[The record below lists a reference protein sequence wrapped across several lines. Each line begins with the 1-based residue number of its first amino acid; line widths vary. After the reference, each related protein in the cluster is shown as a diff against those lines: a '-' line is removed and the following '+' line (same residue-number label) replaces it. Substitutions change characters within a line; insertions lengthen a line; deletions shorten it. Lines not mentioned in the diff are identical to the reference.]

1 MRDDSYTKGFAGAA
15 VAASDFGVS
24 EKRSTAREYNTDI
37 GLLEAAREGDLNAR
51 SRIVEENTGLVR
63 SAVKRFLGRGYEAE
77 DLYQI
82 GCMGL
87 LKAVERFDTKFGVR
101 FSTYAVPM
109 IIGEI
114 KRFIRDDGMIKV
126 SRGLKELAMRA
137 ASAREI
143 LIRENGAEPTVNEIA
158 ARLNVSPEELAA
170 ALEAGARPE
179 SIDAA
184 ADNGVRNGQTI
195 ADRLECKTDYEC
207 EIVNRMLVRE
217 LISEF
222 DERERK
228 VIILRYF
235 KQKTQSAIAEILGIS
250 QVQVS
255 RTEKRVLERMK
266 AMLTEE
272 KNFRKE

>member
-1 MRDDSYTKGFAGAA
+1 MREDSYAEGFAGGLGAA
-15 VAASDFGVS
+15 PDFGAPENGGMV
-24 EKRSTAREYNTDI
+24 REYNTDI
-37 GLLEAAREGDLNAR
+37 GLLKAAREGDLCAQT
-51 SRIVEENTGLVR
+51 RIVEENTGLVY
-63 SAVKRFLGRGYEAE
+63 SAVKRFSGRGYETE

-87 LKAVERFDTKFGVR
+87 LKAVKRFDTDFGVK

-126 SRGLKELAMRA
+126 SRSLKELAMRA
-137 ASAREI
+137 AAAREA
-143 LIRENGAEPTVNEIA
+143 LIRENGEEPTVNELA
-158 ARLNVSPEELAA
+158 VRLGAEPSELAA

-184 ADNGVRNGQTI
+184 ADNGTRNGHTI
-195 ADRLECKTDYEC
+195 ADRLECGTDYEC

-235 KQKTQSAIAEILGIS
+235 KQKTQSFIAEILGIS

-255 RTEKRVLERMK
+255 RTEKKVLERMK
-266 AMLTEE
+266 SMMNENE
-272 KNFRKE
+272 